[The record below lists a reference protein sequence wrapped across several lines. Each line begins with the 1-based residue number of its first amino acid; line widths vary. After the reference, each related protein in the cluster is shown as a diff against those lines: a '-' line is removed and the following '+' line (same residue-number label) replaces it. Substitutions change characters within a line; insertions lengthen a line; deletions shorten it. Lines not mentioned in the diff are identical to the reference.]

1 MVAATCLPHS
11 GFAGTQRPQEA
22 TSLKTQPKNMNAA
35 TRELRKALKGMHGS
49 LSVILDP
56 VAAVL
61 YAHRVCSPD
70 AMFALTE
77 AAVAGMVPTVQTV
90 SDKFGLSDKKATEK
104 FRNVVRLE
112 AARVAASRLR
122 FAAQAV

>member
-1 MVAATCLPHS
+1 
-11 GFAGTQRPQEA
+11 
-22 TSLKTQPKNMNAA
+22 LKTQPNKTNVNAA
-35 TRELRKALKGMHGS
+35 IRELRKTLKGMHGS

-56 VAAVL
+56 VATVL
-61 YAHRVCSPD
+61 HAHRVCAPD

-77 AAVAGMVPTVQTV
+77 AAVAGMVPAVKTV
-90 SDKFGLSDKKATEK
+90 SNKFGFSDKKMTAK

-112 AARVAASRLR
+112 AARVAASRMR